1 MARCLPYILKQY
13 NLQELTTVG
22 ELRSNLAKMF
32 RRYENVES
40 SEAIDMLIYKGR
52 EELEMILMQHKQRH
66 HMIDAYIKNVSKDRL
81 EKPQTM
87 SPFLEAFYK
96 SN

>member
-1 MARCLPYILKQY
+1 MVKNYKLE
-13 NLQELTTVG
+13 ELTSVG

-32 RRYENVES
+32 RQYEHVQS
-40 SEAIDMLIYKGR
+40 SEAVDLLIYKGR

-66 HMIDAYIKNVSKDRL
+66 HLIAKYVKNPAL
-81 EKPQTM
+81 ETM
-87 SPFLEAFYK
+87 NKESGQSPFLEAFYK